1 MPRGKFVSREQREL
15 VWHQRRVLERT
26 PREIW
31 KDVFQGKSSI
41 LSLRYTEEL
50 CRQCDSGNKNA
61 LFIGCKIEHK
71 GGPKLKL
78 DPIAT
83 GHLLDIWVKR
93 KQTKQSS
100 AVSIFANSYYGGM
113 AGAPS
118 VRTIGRVLKRNKF
131 TRKKLERVHYLRDD
145 IKRANYLNNVAP
157 FHFATLVNID
167 ETLSTPKEFLIKY
180 GYNLRGKIA
189 EKTQFKIND
198 KHYSAIVAYSPLG
211 VLAYKIVEGTIDNII
226 FESFVENELANSI
239 TPNMIGLF
247 DNAKIHHTQ
256 IVRET
261 LNRVFNGNYLFAAPY
276 SADLMPVERLFS
288 VVKNE
293 LREIEDQVVLD
304 PIRYLSECF
313 DRYLPGGPKAGIA
326 RNHFRLYRDNH
337 NAWLARF

>member
-15 VWHQRRVLERT
+15 VWHQRRFLERT
-26 PREIW
+26 PHEIW
-31 KDVFQGKSSI
+31 TDVFHANNSI
-41 LSLRYTEEL
+41 LSLRYTEDL
-50 CRQCDSGNKNA
+50 CSQCDSGNKDA

-71 GGPKLKL
+71 GGPKRKV

-100 AVSIFANSYYGGM
+100 AVSIFANTYYGGR

-118 VRTIGRVLKRNKF
+118 VRTIGRILKRN
-131 TRKKLERVHYLRDD
+131 TRKKLQQVHYLRCD
-145 IKRANYLNNVAP
+145 IRRQNYMNNVAP
-157 FHFATLVNID
+157 FHFATLVNVD
-167 ETLSTPKEFLIKY
+167 ETLSTPKEFLMGY
-180 GYNLRGKIA
+180 GYNLKGKIA

-211 VLAYKIVEGTIDNII
+211 VLAYKIVEGAIDNLI
-226 FESFVENELANSI
+226 FESFIENELANSI
-239 TPNMIGLF
+239 TPNMVGLF

-261 LNRVFNGNYLFAAPY
+261 LNRVFHGNYLFAGPY

-304 PIRYLSECF
+304 PIR
-313 DRYLPGGPKAGIA
+313 
-326 RNHFRLYRDNH
+326 
-337 NAWLARF
+337 